1 MSGPKSASV
10 SVSQAALE
18 AARRRREEEQA
29 CAAQRQRLRRLKER
43 IKALSAEA
51 AEFERQWRESS
62 REHPD
67 IFPAGTEEEQ
77 LRARRDRVEAQ
88 AARAGRR
95 RGPSGRMR
103 SDNDAVEAAVADLA
117 AAVAQARTE
126 HAQKSALVGLHTSLQ
141 ATAEAAAK
149 SEEESR
155 AEARARVAEKIDRLL
170 DTLAA
175 EASEAER
182 TAIAARAG
190 EAVGATPGRRTAL
203 LAQIALDVQRANAA
217 VEARQQVV
225 RRVEAWREKLLGLG
239 GAEVEELD
247 SALRQVLDDQAAL
260 PPDME
265 QRVAGVVARATA
277 ALERDYALE
286 VVVQELQNL
295 GYVVETGFET
305 ASREAPQTLL
315 RSPGLDDGYLVSL
328 SAGSGS
334 LNARVVREADAGSEA
349 EAARSA
355 ARRRM
360 DREAETAW
368 CGDFAAALAAAG
380 NRGVSARLTS
390 RSRAGEVPVQTI
402 APRRATGKPS
412 RRRKRKRSRQPLAR
426 HMR

>member
-62 REHPD
+62 REHPY

-77 LRARRDRVEAQ
+77 LRDRRDGVEAQ

-103 SDNDAVEAAVADLA
+103 SDNDAVEAAIADLA
-117 AAVAQARTE
+117 AAVARARAE
-126 HAQKSALVGLHTSLQ
+126 HASKSALVGLHASLQ
-141 ATAEAAAK
+141 ATAK

-175 EASEAER
+175 GASEEER
-182 TAIAARAG
+182 TAIAERAG

-247 SALRQVLDDQAAL
+247 SALRQVLDGQAAL
-260 PPDME
+260 PTDME
-265 QRVAGVVARATA
+265 QRVAGVAARATA

-286 VVVQELQNL
+286 VVVQELKNL

-349 EAARSA
+349 EAKRSA